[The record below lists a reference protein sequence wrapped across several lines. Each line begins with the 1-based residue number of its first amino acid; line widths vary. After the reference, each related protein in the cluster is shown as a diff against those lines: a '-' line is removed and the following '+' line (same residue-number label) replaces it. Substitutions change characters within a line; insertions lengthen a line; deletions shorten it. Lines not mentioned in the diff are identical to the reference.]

1 MKYLV
6 RFAQVHESFRQA
18 ETDSLAELAGVQL
31 EWVFYSD
38 EVCVSR
44 LDMGVLLSMCIDVVI
59 SRITTFIKQG
69 TVGQAPARHY

>member
-31 EWVFYSD
+31 EWIFYSD
-38 EVCVSR
+38 AVCAFR
-44 LDMGVLLSMCIDVVI
+44 LDMGGLLSMCIDVVV
-59 SRITTFIKQG
+59 SRIAAFFKQG
-69 TVGQAPARHY
+69 TVGQAPARH